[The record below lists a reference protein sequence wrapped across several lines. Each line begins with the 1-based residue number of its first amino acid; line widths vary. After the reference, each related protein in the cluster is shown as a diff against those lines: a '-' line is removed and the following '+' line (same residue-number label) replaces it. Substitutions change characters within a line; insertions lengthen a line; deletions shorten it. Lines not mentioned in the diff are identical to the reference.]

1 MPRVLNIVS
10 HSETETFALGEKMA
24 AMFPDGSLVVL
35 SGELGAGKT
44 VFVKGLAKGMGL
56 EKDSA
61 TSPTFNMV
69 HEYRGERELYHFD
82 LYRLRD
88 TSELVEIGW
97 DDYLERQGV
106 AVVEWGEKA
115 GALLPQKYYLVE
127 INSLNDDENEREINV
142 SLIEK

>member
-1 MPRVLNIVS
+1 
-10 HSETETFALGEKMA
+10 MA

-35 SGELGAGKT
+35 SGELGTGKT

-56 EKDSA
+56 EKDTA
-61 TSPTFNMV
+61 TSPTFNIV

-82 LYRLRD
+82 LYRLTD

-97 DDYLERQGV
+97 DDYLERGGV

-127 INSLNDDENEREINV
+127 INSLNDNENEREINV

>member
-1 MPRVLNIVS
+1 
-10 HSETETFALGEKMA
+10 MA

>member
-1 MPRVLNIVS
+1 
-10 HSETETFALGEKMA
+10 MA

-44 VFVKGLAKGMGL
+44 VFVKGLAKGMGI
-56 EKDSA
+56 EKDAA
-61 TSPTFNMV
+61 TSPTFNIV

>member
-1 MPRVLNIVS
+1 
-10 HSETETFALGEKMA
+10 MA

-44 VFVKGLAKGMGL
+44 VFVKGLAQGMGIK
-56 EKDSA
+56 KDTA

-69 HEYRGERELYHFD
+69 HEYHGRRELYHFD
-82 LYRLRD
+82 LYRLTE

-106 AVVEWGEKA
+106 AIVEWGEKA

-127 INSLNDDENEREINV
+127 INSLNDIQKDNENERVINV
-142 SLIEK
+142 SLIEQW

>member
-1 MPRVLNIVS
+1 
-10 HSETETFALGEKMA
+10 MA

-56 EKDSA
+56 EKDTA
-61 TSPTFNMV
+61 TSPTFNIV

-82 LYRLRD
+82 LYRLTDR
-88 TSELVEIGW
+88 SELVEIGW
-97 DDYLERQGV
+97 DDYLERGGV

-127 INSLNDDENEREINV
+127 INSLNDNENEREINV
-142 SLIEK
+142 SLVEK

>member
-1 MPRVLNIVS
+1 
-10 HSETETFALGEKMA
+10 MA

-56 EKDSA
+56 EKDTA

-82 LYRLRD
+82 LYRLTDR
-88 TSELVEIGW
+88 SELVEIGW
-97 DDYLERQGV
+97 DDYLERGGV

-115 GALLPQKYYLVE
+115 GALLPQKYYLEE
-127 INSLNDDENEREINV
+127 IKSLNDTDNDNDNEREIKV

>member
-1 MPRVLNIVS
+1 
-10 HSETETFALGEKMA
+10 MA

-82 LYRLRD
+82 LYRLTD

>member
-1 MPRVLNIVS
+1 
-10 HSETETFALGEKMA
+10 MA

-44 VFVKGLAKGMGL
+44 VFVKGLARGMGI
-56 EKDSA
+56 EKDTA
-61 TSPTFNMV
+61 TSPTFNIV

-115 GALLPQKYYLVE
+115 GVLLPQKYYLVE

>member
-1 MPRVLNIVS
+1 
-10 HSETETFALGEKMA
+10 MA

-44 VFVKGLAKGMGL
+44 VFVKGLAKGMGI
-56 EKDSA
+56 EKDTA
-61 TSPTFNMV
+61 TSPTFNIV